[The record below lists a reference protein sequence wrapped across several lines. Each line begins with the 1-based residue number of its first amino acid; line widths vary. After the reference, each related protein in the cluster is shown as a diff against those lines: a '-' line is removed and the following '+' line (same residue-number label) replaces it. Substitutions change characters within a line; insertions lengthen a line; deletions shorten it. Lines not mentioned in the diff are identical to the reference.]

1 MRSLMSPLSHR
12 LNGHEC
18 EQALGDPE
26 GQGSLAC
33 CSPGGLKESGM
44 TEWLNNNNKRPL
56 AVFAP
61 QV

>member
-44 TEWLNNNNKRPL
+44 TE
-56 AVFAP
+56 
-61 QV
+61 